1 MHVFV
6 VFSVNVTDSHCDLEK
21 SGEKGRIFS
30 VGKLG
35 V

>member
-6 VFSVNVTDSHCDLEK
+6 VFSVNVTDSHCDWEK
-21 SGEKGRIFS
+21 SGKKRRIFC